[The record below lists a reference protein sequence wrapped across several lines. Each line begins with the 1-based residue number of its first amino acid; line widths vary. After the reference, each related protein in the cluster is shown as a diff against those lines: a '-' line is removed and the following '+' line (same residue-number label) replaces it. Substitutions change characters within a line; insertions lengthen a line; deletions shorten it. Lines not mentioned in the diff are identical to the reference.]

1 MFVSAG
7 YSAQLHRPQSA
18 IADTGAYDYST
29 ASTTRGTM
37 AEWWWL
43 RDSSCCRSP
52 FSTEES
58 LWWI

>member
-37 AEWWWL
+37 AEWWKMTS
-43 RDSSCCRSP
+43 R
-52 FSTEES
+52 
-58 LWWI
+58 